1 MDKEAVAYQLLQY
14 GLIARGEMAAPT
26 EPNVETLNEW
36 ARLVEVRI
44 SFFLEEGRIQWVLV

>member
-1 MDKEAVAYQLLQY
+1 MDKEGVTYQLLQH
-14 GLIARGEMAAPT
+14 GLIARGEMANPT
-26 EPNVETLNEW
+26 EPNVETLNAW

>member
-1 MDKEAVAYQLLQY
+1 MDKEVVVYQLLQY

-44 SFFLEEGRIQWVLV
+44 SFFLEEGKIQWVLV